1 MGFFEV
7 VAHCVAPLLMDMKYF
22 GRRGALSLMF
32 FIGGISCL
40 GSLLFKNLSR
50 CATDEVT
57 LCDEV
62 SQVNSHFR
70 IWSSDWWFFSLS
82 QKIQYLVCNTILLQI
97 SRWLAFIGKFGV
109 AACFAI
115 IYTFSVELYPTC
127 ARGSA
132 LGMCSAGARIGGIAC
147 PLILGFDQKISWL
160 SNFIFG
166 VASIIASL
174 VALRFKMI
182 PLKSMYLS

>member
-1 MGFFEV
+1 MGFFEI
-7 VAHCVAPLLMDMKYF
+7 VAHCVAPLIMDMKYF

-70 IWSSDWWFFSLS
+70 LVIFSLS
-82 QKIQYLVCNTILLQI
+82 QIFSTLYAIQFYFKSLDGLL
-97 SRWLAFIGKFGV
+97 L
-109 AACFAI
+109 
-115 IYTFSVELYPTC
+115 L
-127 ARGSA
+127 
-132 LGMCSAGARIGGIAC
+132 
-147 PLILGFDQKISWL
+147 
-160 SNFIFG
+160 
-166 VASIIASL
+166 ASL
-174 VALRFKMI
+174 VSQLV
-182 PLKSMYLS
+182 LL

>member
-1 MGFFEV
+1 MIEKF
-7 VAHCVAPLLMDMKYF
+7 
-22 GRRGALSLMF
+22 
-32 FIGGISCL
+32 
-40 GSLLFKNLSR
+40 
-50 CATDEVT
+50 
-57 LCDEV
+57 
-62 SQVNSHFR
+62 
-70 IWSSDWWFFSLS
+70 
-82 QKIQYLVCNTILLQI
+82 QYLVCNTILLQI

-174 VALRFKMI
+174 VALRFTLNLPKVYI
-182 PLKSMYLS
+182 YQKLRLPETLGKPLPQTIEEAEENYNRKRYNDEKEMDELEKDSVFENIEDGTD